1 NDARRFGSVDLMASD
16 ALDDWP
22 AFAALGPDALKPTDG
37 RWFKG
42 RFGGRRG
49 PVKPLLLDQRTIAGL
64 GNIYACEALHR
75 AGIHPARAA
84 RSISVQR
91 LDRLAAAIPEV
102 LGEAVAAGGSSLRD
116 FVSPDGTLGYFSKSF
131 AVYGR
136 EGAGCDCGGKVK
148 RMVQGGRSTFYCP
161 RCQR

>member
-1 NDARRFGSVDLMASD
+1 
-16 ALDDWP
+16 
-22 AFAALGPDALKPTDG
+22 
-37 RWFKG
+37 
-42 RFGGRRG
+42 
-49 PVKPLLLDQRTIAGL
+49 VKPQLLDQRTIAGL

-84 RSISVQR
+84 GSISVQR
-91 LDRLAAAIPEV
+91 LDRLAAAIPDV

-136 EGAGCDCGGKVK
+136 EGADCGCGSKVK
-148 RMVQGGRSTFYCP
+148 RIVQGGRSTFYCP
-161 RCQR
+161 GCQR